1 MNSVDSL
8 TSNRFRVI
16 PRRSSRIDDL
26 GRAILHAKSEG
37 GANVRTCDL
46 ASSDVSQISE
56 TVSFV
61 VVRGGLNQASFEFDT
76 CVD

>member
-1 MNSVDSL
+1 MISVDSL

-26 GRAILHAKSEG
+26 GRAVLHAKPEG

-46 ASSDVSQISE
+46 ASSDVSQIGQ

-61 VVRGGLNQASFEFDT
+61 LIRGGLNQSSFELDT